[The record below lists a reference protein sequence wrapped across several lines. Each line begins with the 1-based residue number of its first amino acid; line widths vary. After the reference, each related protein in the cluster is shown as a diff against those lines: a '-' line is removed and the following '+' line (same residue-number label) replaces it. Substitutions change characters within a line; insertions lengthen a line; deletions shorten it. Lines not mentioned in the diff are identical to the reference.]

1 MSARDK
7 KLLVYLGALLIIA
20 ASYFIVGKPFL
31 DKIDTLT
38 QEKTQLEATLR
49 EKQEAYNNQEKYKS
63 GIEDARNEI
72 DEIIARFPGDNTD
85 EKSIMFI
92 HKAENDIP
100 IWVSKIQFAEETQ
113 NLVSGGEVQSA
124 SDVEAQQLEE
134 NIEAAEGNT
143 ISDSES
149 TSESVETGQSSKSM
163 LEGLISR
170 DTELGIEFTS
180 KYDEFKEFL
189 AHIRDY
195 EDRIVIKDIEVSY
208 DHPAGLVRGTMVLS
222 QYAVLGEGRELPEV
236 VTEVDKLGT
245 ENIFITKDKGNSILD
260 IIADEIT
267 DLFNRIM
274 GGLSGEAAEEFAADY
289 FIRVNAVTD
298 NTSGKTIGRTSDIQ
312 QTSYLVSDTDGSEDV
327 SFALSGSNGSYKV
340 KYSIGNETKEDTIA
354 KESDQTLYLRI
365 VSTERMSDSDE
376 VAVKLHV
383 INTSD
388 IPLTVVIEGD
398 DETDPRVDVVEKDG
412 EVTVK

>member
-20 ASYFIVGKPFL
+20 ASYFFAGRPFL

-49 EKQEAYNNQEKYKS
+49 EKQEAYNNGEKYSS

-72 DEIIARFPGDNTD
+72 DEIIAQFPEDNTD

-134 NIEAAEGNT
+134 NIEAAEGNAMP
-143 ISDSES
+143 DSES

-170 DTELGIEFTS
+170 DTELAIEFTS

-189 AHIRDY
+189 AYIRDY
-195 EDRIVIKDIEVSY
+195 EDRIVIKEIEVSY
-208 DHPAGLVRGTMVLS
+208 DDVSGLVRGTMILS
-222 QYAVLGEGRELPEV
+222 QYAILGEGRELPEV
-236 VTEVDKLGT
+236 VTEVDNLGT
-245 ENIFITKDKGNSILD
+245 ENIFVTQERGNSILD
-260 IIADEIT
+260 IIAEEVT

-274 GGLSGEAAEEFAADY
+274 GGLSGELAEEFATDY
-289 FIRVNAVTD
+289 FVKVNGVTD
-298 NTSGKTIGRTSDIQ
+298 NTSGKTVGRANDIQ
-312 QTSYLVSDTDGSEDV
+312 KKTYIYSDANKNEDITFAVSGDG
-327 SFALSGSNGSYKV
+327 GSYIV
-340 KYSIGNETKEDTIA
+340 KYAIGDEEYEDKIEKNE
-354 KESDQTLYLRI
+354 DQKLYIRI
-365 VSTERMSDSDE
+365 VSTDRMSDSDD
-376 VAVKLHV
+376 VSVSMHI
-383 INTSD
+383 INRSD
-388 IPLTVVIEGD
+388 IPVVVSTEGD
-398 DETDPRVDVVEKDG
+398 DANKPRIDVVEKDG
-412 EVTVK
+412 DVTVK